1 MKFHHFGLA
10 VHEFEPALGFFKNLG
25 YTASKPVTDP
35 LQDVELIMCTSDLQP
50 DVELIRP
57 LSESS
62 PVSSFL
68 EKNQEMIYHPCYQV
82 KNIEEALKTNFP
94 GMRVLK
100 VSPPKPAT
108 LFGNHPVAFFY
119 VKGIGLIELL
129 EKPC

>member
-25 YTASKPVTDP
+25 YSATEPVSDP
-35 LQDVELIMCTSDLQP
+35 LQDVELIMCRSDLQP

-57 LSESS
+57 LSKSS

-68 EKNQEMIYHPCYQV
+68 KKNQEMIYHPCYQV
-82 KNIEEALKTNFP
+82 KNIAEALKTNFR
-94 GMRVLK
+94 GMRVMP

-108 LFGNHPVAFFY
+108 LFGNHPVAFYF
-119 VKGIGLIELL
+119 VKGIGLVELL
-129 EKPC
+129 EKPY